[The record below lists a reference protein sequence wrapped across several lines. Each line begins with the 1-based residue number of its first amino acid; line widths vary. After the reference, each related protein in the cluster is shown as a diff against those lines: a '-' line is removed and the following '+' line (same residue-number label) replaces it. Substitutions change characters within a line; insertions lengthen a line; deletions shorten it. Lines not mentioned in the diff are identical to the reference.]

1 VTDAGELTASRTSR
15 FAARAYRKAL
25 DRPGGGECANGLGL
39 LGSRRDRYRDSS
51 AGPPKDEPHHAPGPH
66 RGNDESANGS
76 APRGRRAG
84 TRHKSTAAATS
95 AFTESAFSWKSV

>member
-66 RGNDESANGS
+66 RGTDESDALIVKSYAMS
-76 APRGRRAG
+76 ASK
-84 TRHKSTAAATS
+84 TRLTA
-95 AFTESAFSWKSV
+95 